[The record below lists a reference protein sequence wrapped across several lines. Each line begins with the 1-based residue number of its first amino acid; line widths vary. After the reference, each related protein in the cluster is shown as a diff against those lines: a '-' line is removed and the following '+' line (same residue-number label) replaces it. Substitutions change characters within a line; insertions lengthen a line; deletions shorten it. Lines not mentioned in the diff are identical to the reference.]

1 MERLSPR
8 QEECLR
14 LSATMSDKEIAR
26 HLGLS
31 PHTVSQHI
39 REATSRLGVS
49 RRKEALRAL
58 PANLSPP
65 ATGMAADTTGADG
78 LRASADH
85 PLDPEA
91 GGARFNRLSDAVYRS
106 WGRWREPPRIGG
118 SRLPLI
124 LGWAFVG
131 MVVLIAFSGLLNALF
146 GTLEMLEPSF
156 R

>member
-1 MERLSPR
+1 MEPLSPR

-26 HLGLS
+26 ELGLS
-31 PHTVSQHI
+31 PHTVNQHI
-39 REATSRLGVS
+39 RQATARLGCTG
-49 RRKEALRAL
+49 RREALRAL
-58 PANLSPP
+58 LKNSSPP
-65 ATGMAADTTGADG
+65 ATGMADGAPPSDG
-78 LRASADH
+78 GWASADR
-85 PLDPEA
+85 PPDPEA
-91 GGARFNRLSDAVYRS
+91 GGALFDRPSDAIYRS

-124 LGWAFVG
+124 VGWAVAG
-131 MVVLIAFSGLLNALF
+131 MVVLIVFSGLLNALF